1 MKRQSKKSKK
11 SKKNCFNY
19 SVILFSLFL
28 LTIVFFL
35 LLNRKNINYLSTNTQ
50 IKSSSLHQDDFP
62 FPFYESQLLGTW
74 YLKGYK
80 NASVSFK
87 KEGTDKN
94 VLNIKSENIDL
105 VTLNIFPEGS
115 YLSGIRESNL
125 NQIIESYNIKLIG
138 GKLGTLYLT
147 KGNQTLEFLRYK
159 TKNAK
164 EGLFKTDCGCSAQL
178 SCGN

>member
-1 MKRQSKKSKK
+1 MKRQSKKR
-11 SKKNCFNY
+11 NRIWHNY
-19 SVILFSLFL
+19 SVILFPLFL
-28 LTIVFFL
+28 LTIVSFL
-35 LLNRKNINYLSTNTQ
+35 LLNRKSTNYLSTNTQ
-50 IKSSSLHQDDFP
+50 IKSSSLYQDDFS

-80 NASVSFK
+80 NASVTFI
-87 KEGTDKN
+87 KEGTNKN

-105 VTLNIFPEGS
+105 VTLNIFPEES
-115 YLSGIRESNL
+115 YLTEIRENNL
-125 NQIIESYNIKLIG
+125 NQIIESYNVKLIG

-147 KGNQTLEFLRYK
+147 KGNQTLEFLRHK

-164 EGLFKTDCGCSAQL
+164 EGLFKTNCGCTPQL

>member
-1 MKRQSKKSKK
+1 MKRQSKKRKRIWH
-11 SKKNCFNY
+11 NY
-19 SVILFSLFL
+19 SVILSSLFL
-28 LTIVFFL
+28 LTAASFL
-35 LLNRKNINYLSTNTQ
+35 LLNRESINYLSTSTQ
-50 IKSSSLHQDDFP
+50 IKNSNLHQDDFS

-80 NASVSFK
+80 NASVTFI

-105 VTLNIFPEGS
+105 ITLNTFPEGS
-115 YLSGIRESNL
+115 YLTGIRESNL
-125 NQIIESYNIKLIG
+125 NQVIESYNIKLIG

>member
-11 SKKNCFNY
+11 NWFNY
-19 SVILFSLFL
+19 SVVLPSLFL
-28 LTIVFFL
+28 LTIVSFL
-35 LLNRKNINYLSTNTQ
+35 LLNRENINYLSANTQ
-50 IKSSSLHQDDFP
+50 IKSSSLHQDDFS

-80 NASVSFK
+80 NASVTFI

-105 VTLNIFPEGS
+105 ITLNTFPEGS
-115 YLSGIRESNL
+115 YLSGIRERNL
-125 NQIIESYNIKLIG
+125 NEIIESYNIRLIG

-147 KGNQTLEFLRYK
+147 KDNQTLEFLRYK

-164 EGLFKTDCGCSAQL
+164 EGLFKTNCRCSTRL

>member
-1 MKRQSKKSKK
+1 MKRQRKK
-11 SKKNCFNY
+11 SKKNWFNY
-19 SVILFSLFL
+19 SVILFPLFL

-35 LLNRKNINYLSTNTQ
+35 LLNRKSINYLSTNTQ
-50 IKSSSLHQDDFP
+50 IKSSSLYQDDFS

-74 YLKGYK
+74 YLKGYT
-80 NASVSFK
+80 NASVTFI
-87 KEGTDKN
+87 KEGTNKN

-105 VTLNIFPEGS
+105 ITLNTFPEGS
-115 YLSGIRESNL
+115 YLTGIRESNL
-125 NQIIESYNIKLIG
+125 NQVIESYNIKLIG

-164 EGLFKTDCGCSAQL
+164 EGLFKTNCGCTAQL

>member
-11 SKKNCFNY
+11 NWFNY
-19 SVILFSLFL
+19 SVVLPSLFL
-28 LTIVFFL
+28 LTIVSFL
-35 LLNRKNINYLSTNTQ
+35 LLNRENINYLSASTQ
-50 IKSSSLHQDDFP
+50 IKSSSLHQDDFS

-80 NASVSFK
+80 NASVTFI

-105 VTLNIFPEGS
+105 LTLNTFPEGS

-125 NQIIESYNIKLIG
+125 NEIIESYNIKLIG

-147 KGNQTLEFLRYK
+147 KDNQTLEFLRYK

-164 EGLFKTDCGCSAQL
+164 EGLFKTNCRCSTRL